1 MLCFSSTTIFLVTAG
16 SCGEIREIY
25 GGYSRA
31 REAENSRYFVWV
43 ITRAHV
49 QVRSHVKFHYVHS
62 NDCYTFRKQHAS
74 STDMVLREGKL
85 SAKKQYN

>member
-31 REAENSRYFVWV
+31 REAENSRYFLGYNPSARASQKPRA
-43 ITRAHV
+43 ITLCA
-49 QVRSHVKFHYVHS
+49 Q
-62 NDCYTFRKQHAS
+62 
-74 STDMVLREGKL
+74 
-85 SAKKQYN
+85 